1 MATGNR
7 GNTRTGHTR
16 NVRGRRRGQLAW
28 RDDVV
33 ILARMNVGFRL
44 IWRGLSADQR
54 LRMVNEW
61 CRSMGC
67 PTIGAR
73 QLAVDQAHFFE
84 LTREEFRAKAAK
96 VRADIECSELVDGEL

>member
-1 MATGNR
+1 
-7 GNTRTGHTR
+7 
-16 NVRGRRRGQLAW
+16 
-28 RDDVV
+28 
-33 ILARMNVGFRL
+33 
-44 IWRGLSADQR
+44 
-54 LRMVNEW
+54 
-61 CRSMGC
+61 MGC